1 MSHEWLSLMINN
13 ESILYKFLKKLF
25 LQYGLDKECN
35 LYKKSEKEKNFVEKK
50 FLEDKDAT
58 S

>member
-1 MSHEWLSLMINN
+1 MINN
-13 ESILYKFLKKLF
+13 ESKFTKILKKLF

-50 FLEDKDAT
+50 FQEDKNAT